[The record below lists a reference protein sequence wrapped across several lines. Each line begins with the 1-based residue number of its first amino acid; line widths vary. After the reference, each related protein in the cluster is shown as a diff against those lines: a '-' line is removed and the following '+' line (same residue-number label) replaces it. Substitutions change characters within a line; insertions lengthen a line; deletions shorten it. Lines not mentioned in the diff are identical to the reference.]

1 MSVLCRWA
9 THSVSINEGLD
20 QEMPTGSWFS
30 ENLLQMVGNGTV
42 TMEKVNDSV
51 NRILVPM

>member
-1 MSVLCRWA
+1 MNRWA

-20 QEMPTGSWFS
+20 QEMPTGAWFA
-30 ENLLQMVGNGTV
+30 ENLSDMVGNGTV
-42 TMEKVNDSV
+42 TMDKINDSV